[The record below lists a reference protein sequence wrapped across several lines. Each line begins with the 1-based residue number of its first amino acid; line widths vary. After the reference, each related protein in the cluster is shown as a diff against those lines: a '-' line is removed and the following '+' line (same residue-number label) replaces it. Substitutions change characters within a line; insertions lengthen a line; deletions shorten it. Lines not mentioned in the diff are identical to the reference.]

1 MSEPEKS
8 NAPDYV
14 IQVNDSLHNIRANDW
29 NALLALQ
36 TVPTPFMRYEYL
48 NSMQQ
53 SGCASTQ
60 TGWTARYFSIWLN
73 DQLQAASA
81 LYIKTNSYG
90 EYVFDHAWANAYHQ
104 HGLPTTPKPPSPHPL
119 RRCREHDC

>member
-60 TGWTARYFSIWLN
+60 RTTCTRVARTW
-73 DQLQAASA
+73 
-81 LYIKTNSYG
+81 
-90 EYVFDHAWANAYHQ
+90 
-104 HGLPTTPKPPSPHPL
+104 
-119 RRCREHDC
+119 R